1 MKHYIEQMSCED
13 VEEREKVF
21 FIIGDGNRYNCK
33 KNYINIFQWQRKK
46 ERELHLLGT
55 DTCYGKI
62 NDLLPWRVGHR
73 ESCEVLCVNQ
83 CFELTLPWTVNRLDI
98 IMITDSK

>member
-1 MKHYIEQMSCED
+1 MEIGITVKKITLTYFSGK
-13 VEEREKVF
+13 ERK
-21 FIIGDGNRYNCK
+21 R
-33 KNYINIFQWQRKK
+33 

-62 NDLLPWRVGHR
+62 NDLLPWRVSHR